1 MRKEIEFFLS
11 SYISLFYI
19 LCYALLGFKA
29 GLSYLSSAI
38 SHREIA
44 DNVREVL
51 LSPLGNHFPDAWYSS
66 FDSCWNQL
74 IGQKGYSLEVSEW
87 SIKNGPTPKLLYTRS
102 KIHSRLFPV
111 VLCAQPHCPVKLT
124 KDSA

>member
-1 MRKEIEFFLS
+1 M
-11 SYISLFYI
+11 
-19 LCYALLGFKA
+19 LLGFKA
-29 GLSYLSSAI
+29 GLELPWSSAI

-87 SIKNGPTPKLLYTRS
+87 SIKWSNS
-102 KIHSRLFPV
+102 KALIH
-111 VLCAQPHCPVKLT
+111 
-124 KDSA
+124 